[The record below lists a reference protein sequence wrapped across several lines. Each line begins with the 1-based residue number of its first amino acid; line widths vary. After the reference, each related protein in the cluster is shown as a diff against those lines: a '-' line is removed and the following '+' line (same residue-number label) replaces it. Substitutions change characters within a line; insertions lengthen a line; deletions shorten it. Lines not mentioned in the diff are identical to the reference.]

1 MNVTSRSFGR
11 FFDLKTIKGC
21 QSGLEGSKLDSRL
34 KGCHPA
40 YYIDENGVEAGVDKV
55 RPAAQS
61 RPSEVSRPARGVVF
75 SQTWQLYLIYNLL
88 IRCGPKGPKNF

>member
-1 MNVTSRSFGR
+1 MVDFS
-11 FFDLKTIKGC
+11 TIEAIEGS
-21 QSGLEGSKLDSRL
+21 QSCLEGRKLDSRL